1 MSQQKNPLYT
11 QNELPNTRIL
21 LGQLLL
27 QYLFIYIKKVFP
39 MARTKMT
46 DSEKS
51 EVAAVRDY
59 LKALEQNAPR
69 RGRKR
74 TAESIG
80 RQLATLGG
88 EMAEATVTRRL
99 SLIQQRIDLEADLEA
114 ISQAT
119 SVDLTAL
126 EAGFAT
132 YAAAYGGRRGIS
144 HAAWR
149 EIGVSSATL
158 KSAGIR
164 RSA

>member
-1 MSQQKNPLYT
+1 
-11 QNELPNTRIL
+11 
-21 LGQLLL
+21 
-27 QYLFIYIKKVFP
+27 

-46 DSEKS
+46 ETEKT

-74 TAESIG
+74 TPESVE
-80 RQLATLGG
+80 RQLAVLEG
-88 EMAEATVTRRL
+88 EMEGASVTKRL
-99 SLIQQRIDLEADLEA
+99 DLIQQRIDLEADLETLQ
-114 ISQAT
+114 QAG
-119 SVDLTAL
+119 SVDLSAL

-132 YAAAYGGRRGIS
+132 HAAAYGGRRGIS
-144 HAAWR
+144 YAAWR

-164 RSA
+164 RNT

>member
-1 MSQQKNPLYT
+1 MPIYLQQ
-11 QNELPNTRIL
+11 
-21 LGQLLL
+21 
-27 QYLFIYIKKVFP
+27 KKVFL

-51 EVAAVRDY
+51 EVAAIRDY
-59 LKALEQNAPR
+59 LKALEQNTPR

-74 TAESIG
+74 TAESMG
-80 RQLATLGG
+80 RQLAALEG
-88 EMAEATVTRRL
+88 EMAGASVTKRL

-114 ISQAT
+114 LSQAA
-119 SVDLTAL
+119 SVDLSAL

-132 YAAAYGGRRGIS
+132 HAAAYGGRRGIS
-144 HAAWR
+144 YAAWR

-164 RSA
+164 RST

>member
-1 MSQQKNPLYT
+1 MPIYLQQ
-11 QNELPNTRIL
+11 
-21 LGQLLL
+21 
-27 QYLFIYIKKVFP
+27 KKVFL

-51 EVAAVRDY
+51 EVAAIRDY

-74 TAESIG
+74 TAESMG
-80 RQLATLGG
+80 RQLAALEG
-88 EMAEATVTRRL
+88 EMAGASVTKRL

-114 ISQAT
+114 LSQAA
-119 SVDLTAL
+119 SVDLSAL

-132 YAAAYGGRRGIS
+132 HAAAYGGRRGIS
-144 HAAWR
+144 YAAWR

-164 RSA
+164 RST

>member
-1 MSQQKNPLYT
+1 
-11 QNELPNTRIL
+11 
-21 LGQLLL
+21 
-27 QYLFIYIKKVFP
+27 
-39 MARTKMT
+39 MT
-46 DSEKS
+46 ETEKS
-51 EVAAVRDY
+51 EVAAIRDY
-59 LKALEQNAPR
+59 LKALEQNAPQ

-74 TAESIG
+74 TTESVG
-80 RQLATLGG
+80 RQIVTLEGELAGASVTKRLG
-88 EMAEATVTRRL
+88 
-99 SLIQQRIDLEADLEA
+99 LIQQRIELEADLEA
-114 ISQAT
+114 LSQAS

-144 HAAWR
+144 YAAWR

>member
-1 MSQQKNPLYT
+1 
-11 QNELPNTRIL
+11 
-21 LGQLLL
+21 
-27 QYLFIYIKKVFP
+27 

-46 DSEKS
+46 ETEKS
-51 EVAAVRDY
+51 EVAAIRDY
-59 LKALEQNAPR
+59 LKALEQNAPQ

-74 TAESIG
+74 TTESVG
-80 RQLATLGG
+80 RQIATLEG
-88 EMAEATVTRRL
+88 ELAGASITKRL
-99 SLIQQRIDLEADLEA
+99 GLIQQRIELEADLEA
-114 ISQAT
+114 LSQAA

-144 HAAWR
+144 YAAWR
-149 EIGVSSATL
+149 EIGVSSTTL

>member
-1 MSQQKNPLYT
+1 
-11 QNELPNTRIL
+11 
-21 LGQLLL
+21 
-27 QYLFIYIKKVFP
+27 

-46 DSEKS
+46 ETEKS
-51 EVAAVRDY
+51 EVAAIRDY
-59 LKALEQNAPR
+59 LKALEQNAPQ

-74 TAESIG
+74 TTESVG
-80 RQLATLGG
+80 RQIVTLEGELAGASVTKRLG
-88 EMAEATVTRRL
+88 
-99 SLIQQRIDLEADLEA
+99 LIQQRIELEADLEA
-114 ISQAT
+114 LSQAA

-144 HAAWR
+144 YAAWR
-149 EIGVSSATL
+149 EIGVSSTTL